1 MNIVLIVVLQLLS
14 YGGFLNLSL
23 GDGGS
28 DSAQCDLLLE
38 VRGCGAG
45 GAGLL
50 LCHCPVVEPLTP
62 PPTHLLSPPQGNGR
76 RLHLSPPAA
85 SLARHSLSVA
95 MIESSFLDTASGMGV
110 ARDDFLSI
118 LAGVTSLQLQ
128 LHPHGS
134 AGEAVR

>member
-45 GAGLL
+45 K
-50 LCHCPVVEPLTP
+50 
-62 PPTHLLSPPQGNGR
+62 R
-76 RLHLSPPAA
+76 RGF
-85 SLARHSLSVA
+85 LSVA
-95 MIESSFLDTASGMGV
+95 V
-110 ARDDFLSI
+110 LS
-118 LAGVTSLQLQ
+118 LNL
-128 LHPHGS
+128 
-134 AGEAVR
+134 

>member
-45 GAGLL
+45 RGGA
-50 LCHCPVVEPLTP
+50 
-62 PPTHLLSPPQGNGR
+62 S
-76 RLHLSPPAA
+76 
-85 SLARHSLSVA
+85 SLS
-95 MIESSFLDTASGMGV
+95 
-110 ARDDFLSI
+110 LSC
-118 LAGVTSLQLQ
+118 
-128 LHPHGS
+128 
-134 AGEAVR
+134 R